1 MVNEKANKLQ
11 DSYNLIVDVHKYVDD
26 LIIESKNSSTRGFST
41 KQIANI
47 VQSVFG
53 ENSYNIAFTYIL
65 NKRGLSR
72 FVDSRF

>member
-1 MVNEKANKLQ
+1 MINGKANRIQ
-11 DSYNLIVDVHKYVDD
+11 DKANQNIDIKNYVDE
-26 LIIESKNSSTRGFST
+26 LIKEAKNIDGGFST

-65 NKRGLSR
+65 EQRG
-72 FVDSRF
+72 FK

>member
-1 MVNEKANKLQ
+1 MINEKANRLQ
-11 DSYNLIVDVHKYVDD
+11 DKANQNIDIKNYVDE
-26 LIIESKNSSTRGFST
+26 LIIESKKLNEGFST

-65 NKRGLSR
+65 NKRGLL
-72 FVDSRF
+72 

>member
-1 MVNEKANKLQ
+1 MITYQANRLQ
-11 DSYNLIVDVHKYVDD
+11 DSYNLIVDVHKYVDN
-26 LIIESKNSSTRGFST
+26 LIIEAKNSSVKGFST

-65 NKRGLSR
+65 NTIRYSR
-72 FVDSRF
+72 ILTRIY

>member
-1 MVNEKANKLQ
+1 MINEKANRLQ

-26 LIIESKNSSTRGFST
+26 LIVEAKNIDGGFST

-53 ENSYNIAFTYIL
+53 ENSYDIAFSYIL
-65 NKRGLSR
+65 NKRGLL
-72 FVDSRF
+72 

>member
-1 MVNEKANKLQ
+1 MINEKANRIQ
-11 DSYNLIVDVHKYVDD
+11 DKANQNIDIKNYVDE
-26 LIIESKNSSTRGFST
+26 LIKESKKIDGGFST

-65 NKRGLSR
+65 EQRGLK
-72 FVDSRF
+72 

>member
-1 MVNEKANKLQ
+1 MINEKANRIQ
-11 DSYNLIVDVHKYVDD
+11 DKANQNIDIKNYVDE
-26 LIIESKNSSTRGFST
+26 LIKEAKNIDGGFST

-65 NKRGLSR
+65 ETRGYK
-72 FVDSRF
+72 

>member
-1 MVNEKANKLQ
+1 MINEKANRLQ

-26 LIIESKNSSTRGFST
+26 LIIEAKKIDGGFST

-65 NKRGLSR
+65 NKRGLK
-72 FVDSRF
+72 

>member
-1 MVNEKANKLQ
+1 MINEKANRLQ

-26 LIIESKNSSTRGFST
+26 LIVEAKKIDGGFST

-65 NKRGLSR
+65 NKRGLL
-72 FVDSRF
+72 

>member
-1 MVNEKANKLQ
+1 MINERANRMQDKANQNIDIK
-11 DSYNLIVDVHKYVDD
+11 NYVDE
-26 LIIESKNSSTRGFST
+26 LIKEAKNIDGGFST

-65 NKRGLSR
+65 ETRGYK
-72 FVDSRF
+72 

>member
-1 MVNEKANKLQ
+1 MINKKANKIQ

-26 LIIESKNSSTRGFST
+26 LIIESKKIDNGFST

>member
-1 MVNEKANKLQ
+1 MINEKANRLQ

-26 LIIESKNSSTRGFST
+26 LIIEAKNSSTRGFST

-53 ENSYNIAFTYIL
+53 ENSYNIIYIFMYI
-65 NKRGLSR
+65 NN
-72 FVDSRF
+72 

>member
-1 MVNEKANKLQ
+1 MINGKANRIQ
-11 DSYNLIVDVHKYVDD
+11 DKANQNIDIKNYVDE
-26 LIIESKNSSTRGFST
+26 LIKEAKNIDGGFST

-65 NKRGLSR
+65 NKRGLL
-72 FVDSRF
+72 

>member
-1 MVNEKANKLQ
+1 MINEKANRIQ
-11 DSYNLIVDVHKYVDD
+11 DKANQNIDIKNYVDE
-26 LIIESKNSSTRGFST
+26 LIKEAKNIEGGFST

-65 NKRGLSR
+65 ETRGYK
-72 FVDSRF
+72 